1 MTSRSLSLVAFSLF
15 VGSAALA
22 VADTVLIDFGPSSEA
37 AVTAGWNNLG
47 QQQAVHTTGDITLLN
62 TAGQPTGI
70 SVRFIQPFNG
80 TNAAGPESAPDLP
93 FPATA
98 IKDSLYGNAA
108 PWSSGWISKTD
119 PLLPVLE
126 FIGLTPGKR
135 YTFTYFASRK
145 GGPSRD
151 TDYSLDNGDHTTV
164 VTLDASN
171 NTSRVAISD
180 PIQPSP
186 DGKLTLKLTP
196 GEANAT
202 TQKFVYLGLLK
213 IESAP
218 AN

>member
-1 MTSRSLSLVAFSLF
+1 MTPWSFSLTALSLL
-15 VGSAALA
+15 VGSAAIT
-22 VADTVLIDFGPSSEA
+22 VADTVLIDFGPSSE
-37 AVTAGWNNLG
+37 TAITPGWNNLG
-47 QQQAVHTTGDITLLN
+47 QQQAVHTSGDAALLN
-62 TAGQPTGI
+62 AASQPTGI

-80 TNAAGPESAPDLP
+80 TNAAGPETAPDLP

-126 FIGLTPGKR
+126 FIGLNPNKR

-145 GGPSRD
+145 GGPARD
-151 TDYSLDNGDHTTV
+151 TDYTLDNGDLTTV
-164 VTLDASN
+164 VTLDPADN
-171 NTSRVAISD
+171 ISRVAISD
-180 PIQPSP
+180 PIQPSA

-202 TQKFVYLGLLK
+202 PQKFVYLGLLK

-218 AN
+218 AR